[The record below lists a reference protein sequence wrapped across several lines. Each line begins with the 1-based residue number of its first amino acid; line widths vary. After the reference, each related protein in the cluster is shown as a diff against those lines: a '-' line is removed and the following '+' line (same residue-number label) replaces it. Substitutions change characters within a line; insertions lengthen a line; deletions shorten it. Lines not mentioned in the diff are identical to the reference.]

1 MAFNLSGLLGG
12 IGNGVQSANQGMNN
26 YFSGQGGPAGYDPQD
41 VASARNQSLAQMA
54 ALFLAGSQPMSGAQR
69 AQYIAQ
75 VPMVG
80 DDYRKSLR
88 GMRDDRREEG
98 AYQQMQAFGQ
108 KLTSDPA
115 SLGLNADQATLLQ
128 SLDPQSAYKV
138 YADERAAQVFAQPS
152 KISGTFVDPQT
163 GAVMAYGAGGV
174 MGALAPGYG
183 GSVADPSY
191 GGADV
196 APEAAGMDMPQAAP
210 PAMSYPRS
218 GVVGPLGQKL
228 DEKLAEGE
236 IKRRDGVKSNVSG
249 AIGFLQK
256 VQTANEALG
265 TMTNNEFGPLEGGE
279 GFIPSIIRYGV
290 PQRFAGADTGKQ
302 DRFAGTMANLE
313 LDVAKM
319 KLKGDGP
326 ITEGERGIAKA
337 TLGGLAVRDKATQQ
351 QILMDTSREALG
363 ILERGLRDGIITE
376 QELLTEGIDINA
388 LRAAQQQP
396 AQNGAAP
403 AGSGNLVPN
412 QNGEFDWNP
421 N

>member
-1 MAFNLSGLLGG
+1 MALNLPGLLGG
-12 IGNGVQSANQGMNN
+12 IGSGIQNMNQGVNN
-26 YFSGQGGPAGYDPQD
+26 YFSGQGGPAGFDPQD

-54 ALFLAGSQPMSGAQR
+54 ALFLAGAQPMSGAQR
-69 AQYIAQ
+69 AQIIAQ
-75 VPMVG
+75 APMVAG
-80 DDYRKSLR
+80 DYRKNLR

-98 AYQQMQAFGQ
+98 AYQQMQAFGET
-108 KLTSDPA
+108 LANDPA

-138 YADERAAQVFAQPS
+138 YAEERAAQVFAQPS

-163 GAVMAYGAGGV
+163 GAVMAYGSRGV

-191 GGADV
+191 GGAEV

-228 DEKLAEGE
+228 DEKLAEGA
-236 IKRRDGVKSNVSG
+236 IKKRTEASNSVSG

-256 VQTANEALG
+256 VQSANEVLD
-265 TMTNNEFGPLEGGE
+265 TMSDTDFGPIDGGD
-279 GFIPSIIRYGV
+279 GYVSSALRYATSPFPFG
-290 PQRFAGADTGKQ
+290 PDLAKQ
-302 DRFAGTMANLE
+302 DRFTASAGNLE
-313 LDVAKM
+313 LDIAKM

-326 ITEGERGIAKA
+326 ITEGERAIAKS
-337 TLGGLAVRDKATQQ
+337 LIGGLKVANKATQQ
-351 QILMDTSREALG
+351 KILTDTSREALS
-363 ILERGLRDGIITE
+363 ILERGLRDGVITE
-376 QELLTEGIDINA
+376 QQLVTEGIDINA